1 MFNSKKGTDEKV
13 GNKLTT
19 LSSQSLIKGD
29 CSIDGDMR
37 IDGSI
42 EGNILCSGKIVIGP
56 EGKVN
61 GNITCTH
68 ACLHGTIIGDA
79 YVKEELTL
87 KANCVMQG
95 NIYTSKLEI
104 ESQAKFNG
112 RCKTNDTNQEVKLL
126 EAPAKK

>member
-1 MFNSKKGTDEKV
+1 MFNSKKGIDDKV
-13 GNKLTT
+13 SNKLTT

-37 IDGSI
+37 IDGTV
-42 EGNILCSGKIVIGP
+42 EGNIRCTGKIVIGP
-56 EGKVN
+56 EGKIH
-61 GNITCTH
+61 GNLSCTH

-95 NIYTSKLEI
+95 NIYTTKLEI
-104 ESQAKFNG
+104 ESHAKFNG
-112 RCKTNDTNQEVKLL
+112 SCNTNDTSHEIKLL
-126 EAPAKK
+126 EAVTE

>member
-1 MFNSKKGTDEKV
+1 MFNSKKGIDDKV
-13 GNKLTT
+13 SNKLTT
-19 LSSQSLIKGD
+19 LSCQSLIKGD

-37 IDGSI
+37 IDGI
-42 EGNILCSGKIVIGP
+42 VEGNIQCTGKIVIGP
-56 EGKVN
+56 EGRIH
-61 GNITCTH
+61 GNLSCTH

-79 YVKEELTL
+79 YIKEELTL

-112 RCKTNDTNQEVKLL
+112 TARH
-126 EAPAKK
+126 

>member
-1 MFNSKKGTDEKV
+1 MFNSKKGIDDKV
-13 GNKLTT
+13 SNKLTT

-37 IDGSI
+37 IDGI
-42 EGNILCSGKIVIGP
+42 VEGNIQCTGKIVIGP
-56 EGKVN
+56 EGRIH
-61 GNITCTH
+61 GNLSCTH

-79 YVKEELTL
+79 YIKEELTL

-112 RCKTNDTNQEVKLL
+112 TCNTNDTNNEIKLL
-126 EAPAKK
+126 EAVTE

>member
-1 MFNSKKGTDEKV
+1 MFNSKKGIDDKV
-13 GNKLTT
+13 SNKLTT

-37 IDGSI
+37 IDGTV
-42 EGNILCSGKIVIGP
+42 EGNIRCTGKIVIGP
-56 EGKVN
+56 EGKIH
-61 GNITCTH
+61 GNLSCTH
-68 ACLHGTIIGDA
+68 ACLHGTIIGDV

-95 NIYTSKLEI
+95 NIYTTKLEI

-112 RCKTNDTNQEVKLL
+112 SCNTNDTSHEIKLL
-126 EAPAKK
+126 EAVTE

>member
-1 MFNSKKGTDEKV
+1 MFNSKKGIEDKV
-13 GNKLTT
+13 SNKLTT

-37 IDGSI
+37 IDGTV
-42 EGNILCSGKIVIGP
+42 EGNIH
-56 EGKVN
+56 
-61 GNITCTH
+61 GNLSCTH

-95 NIYTSKLEI
+95 NIYTTKLEI

-112 RCKTNDTNQEVKLL
+112 TCNTNDTNHEIKLL
-126 EAPAKK
+126 EAVTE